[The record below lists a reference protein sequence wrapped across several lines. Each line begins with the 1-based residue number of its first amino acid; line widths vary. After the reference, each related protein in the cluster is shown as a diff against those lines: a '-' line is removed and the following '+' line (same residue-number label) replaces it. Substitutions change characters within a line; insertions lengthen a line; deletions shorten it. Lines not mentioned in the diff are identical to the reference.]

1 MNFEGSHPTV
11 RLVESP
17 AALRID
23 LRSTVQSGSHSAL
36 FLIPGSF
43 DPDVPEITVSPDIVA
58 EEIHLRRKNLQGTD
72 EF

>member
-36 FLIPGSF
+36 LLILGSF
-43 DPDVPEITVSPDIVA
+43 DPDVPVVA
-58 EEIHLRRKNLQGTD
+58 EEIHVRRKNLQGTD

>member
-1 MNFEGSHPTV
+1 LSPIAILKVTISLAPKMCSH
-11 RLVESP
+11 
-17 AALRID
+17 A
-23 LRSTVQSGSHSAL
+23 
-36 FLIPGSF
+36 